1 MNPEVSFSFYK
12 ANRLFDIYSIHWKYI
27 YFFFLVLLLEEV
39 ERGGVGL

>member
-12 ANRLFDIYSIHWKYI
+12 ANRLFDIYSIHWKSI
-27 YFFFLVLLLEEV
+27 YFFFLVLLSEEV